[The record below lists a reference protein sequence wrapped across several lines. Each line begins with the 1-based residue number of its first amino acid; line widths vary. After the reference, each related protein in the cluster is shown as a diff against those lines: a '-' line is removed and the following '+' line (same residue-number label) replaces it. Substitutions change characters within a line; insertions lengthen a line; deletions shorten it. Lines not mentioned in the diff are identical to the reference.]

1 MIFKRKKVERPKNRL
16 GLALFKYDSIWNS
29 DLHKI
34 IESIRLKKSVNSAR
48 AYIIIDDV
56 FYKLDAIADDIS
68 RENFKT
74 DYRSD
79 KIRDA
84 IIEIFGDLKA
94 LLTLLRSNSF
104 NFTNPALETSGIK
117 LSLIVEARQS
127 LKKKMKDIESDYQ

>member
-1 MIFKRKKVERPKNRL
+1 MIFKRKKVERPKNSL

-29 DLHKI
+29 DLHKL
-34 IESIRLKKSVNSAR
+34 IESIRLKKSIKSAN
-48 AYIIIDDV
+48 ADIILDNV

-79 KIRDA
+79 KTRDA
-84 IIEIFGDLKA
+84 IIEVFRDLKA

-104 NFTNPALETSGIK
+104 DFTNPILDTAGIK